1 MFWWRYCEIQWS
13 GNFQTLYIISTK
25 RKDFGNKIYK
35 HNDVT
40 GYTCSTVSY
49 STQTATDELMMHTI
63 NCSNRINSIVK
74 VLMYVLF
81 MMMRIWALWYCTT
94 YSHYTSHVSWH
105 TLHMTAHMCTQNF
118 SLQGSELN
126 LRPYINCVWFWKL
139 LTHSLTPWSR
149 VLLEKLTDL
158 QPVKKFPVFYG
169 TRRFIT
175 TFYVIK
181 FMLEV

>member
-1 MFWWRYCEIQWS
+1 MMWQATHAARSAAVHRMQPMNWWCTQLTV
-13 GNFQTLYIISTK
+13 QTGFKSL
-25 RKDFGNKIYK
+25 
-35 HNDVT
+35 
-40 GYTCSTVSY
+40 
-49 STQTATDELMMHTI
+49 
-63 NCSNRINSIVK
+63 VK

-81 MMMRIWALWYCTT
+81 MMMRIWALWYSTT

-149 VLLEKLTDL
+149 VLLEKLTSL
-158 QPVKKFPVFYG
+158 QVVQKFSVFYV

-175 TFYVIK
+175 AFYVIK
-181 FMLEV
+181 F